1 MSFHSDA
8 SAPASGAP
16 TTATSTATTTAT
28 TATAPTLT
36 ARAVLFDMDGTL
48 VDSTAIVEEVWGEFA
63 VRYGLDIAEILRTSH
78 GVQAGDTVRRFA
90 PAGADV
96 VALTAELGDMERV
109 RTAGIVALPGAADL
123 LRSLP
128 GEAVALVTSADR
140 VLAEIRMGA
149 AGLEMPATA
158 VTADL
163 VTRGKPHPEGYLR
176 AAELLGVEPADAVVF
191 EDAPAGIA
199 AGLAAGIRT
208 VAIGP
213 NTGPLPEGVLHIADY
228 SAVSAT
234 TDVDDA
240 GVRRIS
246 FRF

>member
-1 MSFHSDA
+1 MSFPADA
-8 SAPASGAP
+8 
-16 TTATSTATTTAT
+16 AT
-28 TATAPTLT
+28 TASAAPRATVLT

-48 VDSTAIVEEVWGEFA
+48 VDSTAIVEQVWGEFA
-63 VRYGLDIAEILRTSH
+63 GRYGLDIAEILRTSH

-96 VALTAELGDMERV
+96 VALTAELGAMERV
-109 RTAGIVALPGAADL
+109 RTEGIVALPGAAEV

-128 GEAVALVTSADR
+128 ADAVALVTSADR
-140 VLAEIRMGA
+140 TLADIRMSA
-149 AGLEMPATA
+149 AGLAMPATA

-176 AAELLGVEPADAVVF
+176 AAALLGVDPADAVVF

-208 VAIGP
+208 VAVGP
-213 NTGPLPEGVLHIADY
+213 NTGELPDGVLHIADY
-228 SAVSAT
+228 STVTVT
-234 TDVDDA
+234 TDVDDD
-240 GVRRIS
+240 GVRTIS

>member
-1 MSFHSDA
+1 MEGMSFHPD
-8 SAPASGAP
+8 
-16 TTATSTATTTAT
+16 
-28 TATAPTLT
+28 ATAPAARASSAATLS

-48 VDSTAIVEEVWGEFA
+48 VDSTAIVEQVWGEFA
-63 VRYGLDIAEILRTSH
+63 ARYGLDIAEILRTSH

-90 PAGADV
+90 PPGTDV
-96 VALTAELGDMERV
+96 VALTAELGAMERV
-109 RTAGIVALPGAADL
+109 RTEGIVALPGAAEL

-128 GEAVALVTSADR
+128 ADAVALVTSADR
-140 VLAEIRMGA
+140 ILADIRMDA
-149 AGLEMPATA
+149 AGLAMPATA

-176 AAELLGVEPADAVVF
+176 AAELLGVDPADAVVF

-213 NTGPLPEGVLHIADY
+213 NTGPLPDGVPHLADY
-228 SAVSAT
+228 SAVSVT
-234 TDVDDA
+234 VDVDDA
-240 GVRRIS
+240 GARAIR